1 MTENDLFN
9 ELTML
14 VYTNLQLDCPILSGN
29 MSSHIEIEDLQDK
42 YAVISI
48 SGPSYDLK
56 KWAKEGVIE
65 YTGEFDYAISV
76 NNVGAFGGRS
86 EKSKHWANR
95 SIANAI
101 KIIGQIY
108 NAEVVIDVEL

>member
-1 MTENDLFN
+1 MDVKDLFN

-14 VYTNLQLDCPILSGN
+14 VYTNLQLECPILSGN
-29 MSSHIEIEDLQDK
+29 MSSHIEIEEIQDK

-56 KWAKEGVIE
+56 KYAKEGIIE

-95 SIANAI
+95 SIANAC

-108 NAEVVIDVEL
+108 NAEVVMDVEL